1 VEEGED
7 LMKHSTPIFLAL
19 CWVAT
24 PLTAQQNLDTV
35 QIRTV
40 KVAEGVY
47 MLMGSGG
54 NIGVS
59 AGPNGVML
67 IDDQYAPL
75 TDKIKAAVAA
85 INPGPIRFLL
95 NTHWHPDHSGGN
107 ENLGKG
113 GVVIVAHENVR
124 RRMSVEQFI
133 AAFNWK
139 VPASPEGA
147 LPVVTFT
154 DAVTFYLNGDS
165 ISGFH
170 VPPAHTDG
178 DAIVHFRH
186 ANVVHMGDIYFEGM
200 YPFIDVASGGSV
212 DGVIAAVDR
221 VLSMTGRDTKVIPGH
236 GPLSTRSELERY
248 RRMLVTVRD
257 RVRNLV
263 RQGKTL
269 ADVQTAR
276 PTAEFDATWGKGFL
290 QPQQFVEIL
299 YSDLSKR

>member
-1 VEEGED
+1 
-7 LMKHSTPIFLAL
+7 MKHPTLVLLAL
-19 CWVAT
+19 CCVAT
-24 PLTAQQNLDTV
+24 PLTAQQNFDTV

-40 KVAEGVY
+40 KVADGVY

-59 AGPNGVML
+59 AGPNGVIL

-107 ENLGKG
+107 ENLGRG

-133 AAFNWK
+133 AAFGWK

-178 DAIVHFRH
+178 DAIVYFRH

-221 VLSMTGRDTKVIPGH
+221 VLGMTGRDTKVIPGH
-236 GPLSTRSELERY
+236 GPLSSRSELEAY
-248 RRMLVTVRD
+248 RGMLVTVRD
-257 RVRNLV
+257 RVRALV

-269 ADVQTAR
+269 AQVQAAK
-276 PTAEFDATWGKGFL
+276 PTAEYDVTWGRGFL
-290 QPQQFVEIL
+290 RPEQFVEIL
-299 YSDLSKR
+299 YSDVSRR

>member
-1 VEEGED
+1 
-7 LMKHSTPIFLAL
+7 MKHPTLVLLAL
-19 CWVAT
+19 CCVAT
-24 PLTAQQNLDTV
+24 PLTAQQNFDTV

-40 KVAEGVY
+40 KVADGVY

-59 AGPNGVML
+59 AGPNGVIL

-107 ENLGKG
+107 ENLGRG

-133 AAFNWK
+133 AAFGWK
-139 VPASPEGA
+139 VPASPEG

-178 DAIVHFRH
+178 DAIVYFRH

-221 VLSMTGRDTKVIPGH
+221 VLGMTGRDTKVIPGH
-236 GPLSTRSELERY
+236 GPLSSRSELEAY
-248 RRMLVTVRD
+248 RGMLVTVRD
-257 RVRNLV
+257 RVRALV

-269 ADVQTAR
+269 AQVQAAK
-276 PTAEFDATWGKGFL
+276 PTAEYDVTWGRGFL
-290 QPQQFVEIL
+290 RPEQFVEIL
-299 YSDLSKR
+299 YSDVSRR

>member
-1 VEEGED
+1 
-7 LMKHSTPIFLAL
+7 MKHPTPVLLAL
-19 CWVAT
+19 CCVAT
-24 PLTAQQNLDTV
+24 PLTAQQNFDTV

-40 KVAEGVY
+40 KVTDGVY

-59 AGPNGVML
+59 AGPNGVIL
-67 IDDQYAPL
+67 IDDQFAPL

-85 INPGPIRFLL
+85 INRAPIRFLL

-124 RRMSVEQFI
+124 RRMSAEQFI
-133 AAFNWK
+133 AAWDWK
-139 VPASPEGA
+139 VAASPEGA

-170 VPPAHTDG
+170 VAPAHTDG
-178 DAIVHFRH
+178 DAIVYFRH
-186 ANVVHMGDIYFEGM
+186 ANVVHMGDIYFQGM
-200 YPFIDVASGGSV
+200 YPFIDVSSGGSV
-212 DGVIAAVDR
+212 DGVIAALDR
-221 VLSMTGRDTKVIPGH
+221 VLSMTDRNTKIIPGH
-236 GPLSTRSELERY
+236 GPLSSRSELEAY
-248 RRMLVTVRD
+248 RGMLVTVRD
-257 RVRNLV
+257 RVRALV

-269 ADVQTAR
+269 AQVQAAK
-276 PTAEFDATWGKGFL
+276 PTAEYDATWGRGFL
-290 QPQQFVEIL
+290 TSEKFVEIL
-299 YSDLSKR
+299 YSDLSRR